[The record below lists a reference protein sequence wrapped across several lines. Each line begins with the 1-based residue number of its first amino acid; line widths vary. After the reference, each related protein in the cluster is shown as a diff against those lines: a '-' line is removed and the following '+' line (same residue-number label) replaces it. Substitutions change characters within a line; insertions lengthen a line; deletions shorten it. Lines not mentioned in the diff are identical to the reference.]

1 MNITKIFATK
11 LKELRTEKHV
21 SQAKLSAELNI
32 TQPVISQWEN
42 ATRTISIYDLVKLAD
57 YFGVTTD
64 YLLGRED

>member
-1 MNITKIFATK
+1 MNITRVFAIK

-42 ATRTISIYDLVKLAD
+42 GTRTISIFDLVKIAD
-57 YFGVTTD
+57 FFNVTTD